1 MTADDLKKVL
11 TSHEKW
17 LRSEKD
23 GIKADLRVADLRG
36 ANLRG
41 ADVRGADLSGADL
54 SVADLSEANLRGAD
68 LSWADLSLA
77 DLSGANLSGAD
88 LREANLRGAKLPTK
102 YYAIQQLGSRRGQ
115 TTYSAA
121 EDKIWCGCYTGTL
134 ADFAKKCE
142 ETHKEN
148 AVYLNEYRAAIS
160 FFRAVKDA

>member
-1 MTADDLKKVL
+1 MTAYDLKKVL
-11 TSHEKW
+11 ASHKKW

-23 GIKADLRVADLRG
+23 GIKADLREENLREANLSWADLSG
-36 ANLRG
+36 ANLRE
-41 ADVRGADLSGADL
+41 ANLSGADL
-54 SVADLSEANLRGAD
+54 SVADLREANLRGAD
-68 LSWADLSLA
+68 FRE
-77 DLSGANLSGAD
+77 ANLRG
-88 LREANLRGAKLPTK
+88 ANLRGAKLPTK